1 MTEKHDISED
11 EIRIIGG
18 SKHKPSGRKH
28 WWIWVLLAAAIVAV
42 AVLVIE
48 LQKDDI
54 QTSTD
59 DTQTTEGGEQTTEV
73 MEDSTPQWL
82 DNIDNSL
89 PSGIILSDTIIDSLH
104 LRVLT
109 PINTTPELYIGKL
122 SESDTDILLA
132 TMAADIRRDNGKIVG
147 AYVYGGEPLSWGLSK
162 RGYCAIFDGRM
173 TIGTADNSPL
183 FEQATEQG
191 GYFFRQYAA
200 VQGGNAVE
208 NNPENAASRRAL
220 CVIASRY
227 CIVASDE
234 RVTMNDF
241 SKALTKLHAS
251 EAIYLVGGMAHGWW
265 RDDEGHIKHFIEG
278 NDRPINKKYLNYIVF
293 RKN

>member
-1 MTEKHDISED
+1 MTNKHDISED

-18 SKHKPSGRKH
+18 VKPTPGGRKH
-28 WWIWVLLAAAIVAV
+28 WWIWVLLAVAIVAV
-42 AVLVIE
+42 VVLVIV
-48 LQKDDI
+48 LQKEDKPQPGNDG
-54 QTSTD
+54 TATD
-59 DTQTTEGGEQTTEV
+59 QPTETTEETT
-73 MEDSTPQWL
+73 PLWL

-89 PSGIILSDTIIDSLH
+89 PARLIVSDTILDSLH
-104 LRVLT
+104 LQVLT

-122 SESDTDILLA
+122 SERDTDILLA

-147 AYVYGGEPLSWGLSK
+147 AYVYAGEPLSWGLSK

-183 FEQATEQG
+183 FEQTTEQG

-200 VQGGNAVE
+200 VENGQAVE
-208 NNPENAASRRAL
+208 NNPENAAPRRAL
-220 CVIASRY
+220 CVVAGRY
-227 CIVASDE
+227 CIVACAE
-234 RVTMNDF
+234 RVMMNDF
-241 SKALTKLHAS
+241 SKALTKLGAS

-278 NDRPINKKYLNYIVF
+278 NDRPIYKKYMNYILF